1 MSTIK
6 RICAKC
12 NRVLG
17 YTEGYGVEGVSHG
30 LCVPCRDATLREAG
44 LDPLGRCGKCAGTGL
59 AFTPNGAP
67 LDVPCP
73 ECDGTGECD
82 VPETFITEDGEEDM
96 AHEPAT
102 CTNPMCSEPACVETR
117 KNREIERLMDCGDY
131 GEDR

>member
-6 RICAKC
+6 RICARC

-44 LDPLGRCGKCAGTGL
+44 LD
-59 AFTPNGAP
+59 
-67 LDVPCP
+67 
-73 ECDGTGECD
+73 
-82 VPETFITEDGEEDM
+82 VPETFATDYGKELDM

-102 CTNPMCSEPACVETR
+102 CTNPMCSEPACMETR
-117 KNREIERLMDCGDY
+117 KNREVQRLLDY
-131 GEDR
+131 GEDDFYKPYPVKREKGDER